1 MNIHTILTI
10 SVILWFIIGYITALI
25 LILKWEKCSLRDSTI
40 KFLLSPLLVCW
51 LGLFIGIVVLII
63 KLGDLNFWNKQPFK
77 KKS

>member
-25 LILKWEKCSLRDSTI
+25 LVLKGENCSLRDTTI
-40 KFLLSPLLVCW
+40 AYLLYPLSICW
-51 LGLFIGIVVLII
+51 AGLFIGMGVLII
-63 KLGDLNFWNKQPFK
+63 KLGDLNFWNIQPFK